1 MTDSKVAP
9 YPASPIAIIIIL
21 GMLSAFAPLATDLYL
36 PGLHLLGSTFR
47 VGENETQATLSV
59 FFLGLALGQAIY
71 GPLSDRFGRRMPLLF
86 GIAVFIAGTIGC
98 LSTDDFTIFLVSRF
112 VQAIGGSAGMVIGR
126 AVVNDLFT
134 GRENVKAQT
143 LLMVVMVITP
153 IIAPTLGGLILSVAS
168 WRVIFLAILIIG
180 FLCGLLTMLFLPET
194 LKIGERGHSTISD
207 AFAAYGRLLSNRLF
221 LIPALV
227 GALAQGSMF
236 AFISGSSFVLIQWFG
251 VSQSN
256 FGYLFGAVAIG
267 MVIAAQINNLA
278 VARWSI
284 SSLLGA
290 GLVFNLLMALILVF
304 VSGTKSLIDFM
315 VPLWLTIA
323 SIGFIGS
330 NVTVIAM
337 EESKSDSSSG
347 SAVIGVL
354 QFGLAFAASSL
365 VSVTQNGTARPM
377 AMVIFLCSLLARRG
391 LAYKTEHQA
400 PDRRFRVGDKH
411 VRHRQN
417 KCRSMASMISIC
429 L

>member
-1 MTDSKVAP
+1 MADPKVAL
-9 YPASPIAIIIIL
+9 YPASPVAIIIIL

-36 PGLHLLGSTFR
+36 PGLHLLGTTFR

-71 GPLSDRFGRRMPLLF
+71 GPLSDHFGRRMPLLF
-86 GIAVFIAGTIGC
+86 GIVVFIAGTAGC
-98 LSTDDFTIFLVSRF
+98 LSTDDFTIFLASRF
-112 VQAIGGSAGMVIGR
+112 IQAIGGSAGMVIGR

-134 GRENVKAQT
+134 GQENVKAQT

-194 LKIGERGHSTISD
+194 QKIGEQSNPKILD
-207 AFAAYGRLLSNRLF
+207 AFSAYGRLLSNRMF

-251 VSQSN
+251 VSQAD

-284 SSLLGA
+284 GSLLGA
-290 GLVFNLLMALILVF
+290 GLVFNLLMGLILVF

-337 EESKSDSSSG
+337 EESKSDSGSG

-354 QFGLAFAASSL
+354 QFGLAFVASSF

-377 AMVIFLCSLLARRG
+377 AMVIFLCSLLAGAAWLIRLNIER
-391 LAYKTEHQA
+391 QA
-400 PDRRFRVGDKH
+400 AVSG
-411 VRHRQN
+411 
-417 KCRSMASMISIC
+417 
-429 L
+429 